1 MFQIV
6 RQLIGGQTMFPHR
19 FQATVGQRM
28 AIWAALLG
36 FLALLYV
43 TSEVINDL
51 RLSGFSAGLQE
62 LSDAAVKAPGDPANA
77 EKLAAMRGRI
87 DYHLANASRN
97 KLLIAL
103 LLLFVFVQIM
113 VLEYRW
119 LVRPVIAM
127 SVALRGAGQD
137 RTPDGTA
144 RNILDQSALRSIA
157 MRRDEIGML
166 ARALVQH
173 GRAVQESQDT
183 STLEVARIG
192 GELERQAAFKRE
204 TVAFQ
209 ERISRI
215 AQALETQAGQMSRAS
230 SEMATLSTSVDTHA
244 GEAAAS
250 TKIASANVDTVARS
264 ISEIAAILMTT
275 TREAQHT
282 SRVAVEA
289 KSLVT
294 AANDD
299 ARVLAEAV
307 SAIEQVVGLIEDV
320 ASKTN
325 LLALNATIEAARV
338 GEAGRG
344 FAVVASEVK
353 QLASRTADATGD
365 VRAKLQA
372 ITAAAGMIAAR
383 VGDLVGSV
391 DDVERAAGTIAGLM
405 QRQDETS
412 NAITA
417 STSQTASV
425 VRNVADKVQ
434 HVAGMVEEARS
445 ASDIVANASAELG
458 VHAADLRALI
468 EEFSTQTARMA
479 A

>member
-1 MFQIV
+1 LYQIV
-6 RQLIGGQTMFPHR
+6 CQLTGGQIMFHHR

-28 AIWAALLG
+28 ALWAILLG
-36 FLALLYV
+36 FLAMLYV
-43 TSEVINDL
+43 TSEVINDM
-51 RLSGFSAGLQE
+51 RLSGLSSDLQRITASAGKVPDQ
-62 LSDAAVKAPGDPANA
+62 AFIQ
-77 EKLAAMRGRI
+77 KLDDVRGRL
-87 DYHLANASRN
+87 DYHLANSGRN

-103 LLLFVFVQIM
+103 LLLFAFIQIT

-119 LVRPVIAM
+119 LVKPVIAM
-127 SVALRGAGQD
+127 ALALRGSAEAGDVKSSD
-137 RTPDGTA
+137 RGHSSQNVIQPV
-144 RNILDQSALRSIA
+144 A

-173 GRAVQESQDT
+173 FRSVRESQD
-183 STLEVARIG
+183 SSKLEVARMG

-204 TVAFQ
+204 SVVFQ
-209 ERISRI
+209 DRISRI
-215 AQALETQAGQMSRAS
+215 AQALETQAGQMSHAS
-230 SEMATLSTSVDTHA
+230 GELAALSTSVDAHA

-250 TKIASANVDTVARS
+250 TQIASANVDTVAHS
-264 ISEIAAILMTT
+264 IAEIAAILTTT

-282 SRVAVEA
+282 SQVAVAA
-289 KSLVT
+289 KSLVA
-294 AANDD
+294 AANED
-299 ARVLAEAV
+299 ARVLAGAV
-307 SAIEQVVGLIEDV
+307 AAIEQVVGLIEDV

-365 VRAKLQA
+365 VRARLQA
-372 ITAAAGMIAAR
+372 ITAAASMIAER
-383 VGDLVGSV
+383 VGHLVGSV

-405 QRQDETS
+405 QKQDETS
-412 NAITA
+412 SAITA

-425 VRNVADKVQ
+425 VRNVADKVH
-434 HVAGMVEEARS
+434 HVASMVEETRG
-445 ASDIVANASAELG
+445 ASSVVANASAELG
-458 VHAADLRALI
+458 IHAADLRTLI
-468 EEFSTQTARMA
+468 EEFTRQTERMA